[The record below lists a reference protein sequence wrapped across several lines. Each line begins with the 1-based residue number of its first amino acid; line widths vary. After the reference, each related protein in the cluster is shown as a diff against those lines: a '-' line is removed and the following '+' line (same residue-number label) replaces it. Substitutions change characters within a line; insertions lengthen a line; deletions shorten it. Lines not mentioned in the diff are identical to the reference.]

1 MDEFELYLSGL
12 SIPEVSEKT
21 NIAKSTL
28 RFRFLKKGIIRPR
41 TEAIRMAAKK
51 GKLSHMKGKKRV
63 FNEEWLDNMRKSA
76 IKRWKGKSKGYS
88 LKPNGYYEIT
98 TGDNKGSSV
107 HVVVMEE
114 YIGRKVYK
122 NEVVHHKNEIK
133 TDNDISNLE
142 LMTKS
147 EHARHHA
154 KINLINRTRNAL
166 GRFE

>member
-12 SIPEVSEKT
+12 SILEVSEKT
-21 NIAKSTL
+21 DIAKSTL
-28 RFRFLKKGIIRPR
+28 RFRFFKKGIIRPR

-63 FNEEWLDNMRKSA
+63 FNEEWLDNIKKSA
-76 IKRWKGKSKGYS
+76 IKRWEGKAKGYS

-98 TGDNKGSSV
+98 TGDNKGRSV